1 MSKKILF
8 DYTKEELEKAVIE
21 AGLPKYRAGQ
31 IYRNLVAGKAISEMS
46 DLPSAFREKLLEE
59 YVDQPVRIIK
69 KLESQKDGTVKYIF
83 ALHDGNVVEGVLMK
97 YKYGNTQ
104 CVSTQVGCR
113 MGCKF
118 CASTLGGLIRNLS
131 AGELLA
137 TVAAANRDAGGDL
150 KNRKITNIVLM
161 GSGEPL
167 DNYDNVIA
175 FLRRLASPDN
185 LNVSPRNVSL
195 STCGLVPK
203 MYKLAE
209 EGLPINLTVSLHAAT
224 DDKRKQTMP
233 IANSYSIAE
242 IRAACKNYF
251 KATGRRFIFEYSL
264 VKGVNDGDDDAQN
277 LIKLLKGLPCHVN
290 VIRLNEVKETG
301 LKRTDDKKAYSFCEK
316 LNAGGVSATVRR
328 LMGSDIEGA
337 CGQLRAK
344 FIAETA
350 QE

>member
-31 IYRNLVAGKAISEMS
+31 IYRNLIAGKAISEMS
-46 DLPSAFREKLLEE
+46 DLPSALREKLLEE

-242 IRAACKNYF
+242 IIAACKNYF
-251 KATGRRFIFEYSL
+251 KARGRRFIFEYSL

-344 FIAETA
+344 FIAEAA

>member
-242 IRAACKNYF
+242 IITACKNYF

-344 FIAETA
+344 FIAEA
-350 QE
+350 AEE

>member
-1 MSKKILF
+1 MNKKILF
-8 DYTKEELEKAVIE
+8 DYTKEELEKVVLS

-31 IYRNLVAGKAISEMS
+31 IYRNLVAGKGIGEMS
-46 DLPSAFREKLLEE
+46 DLPVTLREKLLEE
-59 YVDQPVRIIK
+59 YVDQPVKIIK
-69 KLESQKDGTVKYIF
+69 KIESKKDGTVKYIF
-83 ALHDGNVVEGVLMK
+83 ALHDGNLVEGVLMK

-118 CASTLGGLIRNLS
+118 CASTLGGLIRNLTV
-131 AGELLA
+131 GELLS
-137 TVAAANRDAGGDL
+137 TVAAANRDAGGDAG
-150 KNRKITNIVLM
+150 NRKITNIVLM

-203 MYKLAE
+203 MFKLAE

-224 DDKRKQTMP
+224 DDKRRQTMP
-233 IANSYSIAE
+233 IANSYSIDE
-242 IRAACKNYF
+242 IIAACKNYF
-251 KATGRRFIFEYSL
+251 NITGRRFIFEYSL
-264 VKGVNDGDDDAQN
+264 VKGVNDGDDDARD

-290 VIRLNEVKETG
+290 IIRLNEVKETG

-316 LNAGGVSATVRR
+316 LNAGGISATVRR

-344 FIAETA
+344 FIADGSDV
-350 QE
+350 